1 MLTDMASLL
10 LVSHSEEGFE
20 EGEEGF
26 EEGEE
31 DMPTESS
38 SLC

>member
-20 EGEEGF
+20 EGEE
-26 EEGEE
+26 